1 MSVSVARSDATTFPR
16 LLEKHVAIRGN
27 QPAIREKDLGIWQ
40 TYSWS
45 EVHEE
50 VMAIAGG
57 LAALGFVRGDSL
69 AIIGDNRPRLYWSMM
84 AAQCLGGVPVPLYQ
98 DAVAQEMVYVLLDAN
113 VRFALVEDQEQI
125 DKLLEVMPQCATL
138 THLVYDDPRGLR
150 NYPQPA
156 LMSYA
161 QLTKLGREFNSKH
174 PAYFHDQLAAG
185 KPDDVAV
192 MLYTS
197 GTTGKPKGVSH
208 THAALIHTAN
218 VLVEFDGITE
228 HDNLLCYLPMAWVGD
243 FLYSYGQAY
252 VTGLCLN
259 CPESTDTVMQCL
271 CEIGPTYYF
280 APPRVY
286 ENILTQVMIRIEDA
300 TPLKRRMFHY
310 FMGVA
315 RRVGIKVLDGKKD
328 ISFVDRVLYGI
339 GELLVYG
346 PMKNVLGLS
355 RIRVAYSG
363 GEAIGPDL
371 FNFYRSMGIN
381 LKQLYGMTETCVTVC
396 MQKTGDVK
404 LGTVG
409 APMPGVE
416 VRVNEDGE
424 VLVRSGGMMKEYHG
438 QPEATKSVM
447 NADGFFMTGDAGF
460 FDTDG
465 HLVIIDRAKDVGR
478 LLDGSLFA
486 PKYIENKLKFFPYI
500 KEAVAFG
507 DHRDRVT
514 VMINIDVAALGDW
527 AERRNLG
534 YSGYADLAAKPE
546 VYALI
551 GECIGKVNVDLASD
565 AKLATSQIMRFV
577 ILHKELD
584 ADDGELTR
592 TRKVR
597 RNIIAEKYAPIINA
611 LYSDV
616 DHCEIEVAMKF
627 EDGRSGVVRADLRI
641 GVAKT
646 LKPDAAAVLNRKAA

>member
-1 MSVSVARSDATTFPR
+1 MNVSVASGDAVTFPR
-16 LLEKHVAIRGN
+16 LLERHAALRGDR
-27 QPAIREKDLGIWQ
+27 PAIREKDLGIWQ
-40 TYSWS
+40 TYCWS
-45 EVHEE
+45 NVRDEIE
-50 VMAIAGG
+50 AIAGG
-57 LAALGFVRGDSL
+57 LAALGFKRGQNL
-69 AIIGDNRPRLYWSMM
+69 AVIGDNRPRLYWAMM

-98 DAVAQEMVYVLLDAN
+98 DAVAQEMVYVLQDAE
-113 VRFALVEDQEQI
+113 VKFAVVEDQEQI
-125 DKLLEVMPQCATL
+125 DKLLSLMPQCATL
-138 THLVYDDPRGLR
+138 AHFVYDDPRGLR
-150 NYPQPA
+150 NYSQPA
-156 LMSYA
+156 LMAYE
-161 QLTKLGREFNSKH
+161 QLTTLGREFNASN
-174 PAYFHDQLAAG
+174 PTYFRDQIAQG
-185 KPDDVAV
+185 KPDDIAV

-218 VLVEFDGITE
+218 VLVDFDGITE
-228 HDNLLCYLPMAWVGD
+228 DDNLLCYLPMAWVGD
-243 FLYSYGQAY
+243 FLYSYGQSY

-259 CPESTDTVMQCL
+259 CPESTDTVMECL
-271 CEIGPTYYF
+271 REIGPTYYF

-310 FMGVA
+310 FMDVA
-315 RRVGIKVLDGKKD
+315 RRVGIRVLDGKKD
-328 ISFVDRVLYGI
+328 VGLIDRLLYGL

-396 MQKTGDVK
+396 MQKSGDVK

-416 VRVNEDGE
+416 VRLSAESE
-424 VLVRSGGMMKEYHG
+424 VLVRTKGMMKEYHR
-438 QPEATKSVM
+438 QPEASKSVI
-447 NADGFFMTGDAGF
+447 NAEGFFLTGDAGF

-465 HLVIIDRAKDVGR
+465 HLIIIDRAKDVGR
-478 LLDGSLFA
+478 LADGSLFA

-507 DHRDRVT
+507 DGRDQVT
-514 VMINIDVAALGDW
+514 AMINIDVAALGDW

-551 GECIGKVNVDLASD
+551 SECVGKVNTDLAAD
-565 AKLATSQIMRFV
+565 PKLATSQITRFV

-597 RNIIAEKYAPIINA
+597 RNVIAEKYAAIVDA
-611 LYSDV
+611 LFSTV
-616 DHCEIEVAMKF
+616 EHCEIEAAMKF
-627 EDGRSGVVRADLRI
+627 EDGRSGVVRADLKI
-641 GVAKT
+641 GVART
-646 LKPDAAAVLNRKAA
+646 HASDQGIAANRKAA

>member
-1 MSVSVARSDATTFPR
+1 MTVSATSVDATTFPR
-16 LLEKHVAIRGN
+16 LLQKHAATRGN
-27 QPAIREKDLGIWQ
+27 RAAIREKDLGIWQ
-40 TYSWS
+40 TWSWS
-45 EVHEE
+45 EVHDE
-50 VMAIAGG
+50 VAALAGG
-57 LAALGFVRGDSL
+57 LAALGFKRGDSL
-69 AIIGDNRPRLYWSMM
+69 AVIGDNRPRLYWSMM

-98 DAVAQEMVYVLLDAN
+98 DAVAQEMVYVLQDAD
-113 VRFALVEDQEQI
+113 VRFAVVEDQEQI
-125 DKLLEVMPQCATL
+125 DKLLEVTPQCVNLA
-138 THLVYDDPRGLR
+138 HLIYDDPRGLR
-150 NYPQPA
+150 NYTQ
-156 LMSYA
+156 A
-161 QLTKLGREFNSKH
+161 QLKSYEQLIALGREFNTKY
-174 PAYFHDQLAAG
+174 PTYFQEQIAAG

-197 GTTGKPKGVSH
+197 GTTGKAKGVSH

-228 HDNLLCYLPMAWVGD
+228 SDNLLCYLPMAWVGD

-300 TPLKRRMFHY
+300 TAIKRHMFHY
-310 FMGVA
+310 FMDVA
-315 RRVGIKVLDGKKD
+315 RRVGIRILDGKRD
-328 ISFVDRVLYGI
+328 VSLFDRALYGA

-346 PMKNVLGLS
+346 PLKNVLGLS
-355 RIRVAYSG
+355 RIRVAYTG

-396 MQKTGDVK
+396 MQKSGDVK

-416 VRVNEDGE
+416 VRLTEDGE
-424 VLVRSGGMMKEYHG
+424 VLVRSKGMMKEYHA
-438 QPEATKSVM
+438 QAEATRSAI
-447 NADGFFMTGDAGF
+447 NAEGFFLTGDAGF

-465 HLVIIDRAKDVGR
+465 HLIIIDRAKDVGR
-478 LLDGSLFA
+478 LSDGSLFA

-507 DHRDRVT
+507 AGREQVT
-514 VMINIDVAALGDW
+514 AMINIDIAALGDW

-551 GECIGKVNVDLASD
+551 RECIEKVNVDLAGD
-565 AKLATSQIMRFV
+565 PKLATSQITRFV

-597 RNIIAEKYAPIINA
+597 RNIIAEKYAVIVEA
-611 LYSDV
+611 LFSTV
-616 DHCEIEVAMKF
+616 DHCEIEAAMKF
-627 EDGRSGVVRADLRI
+627 EDGRSGMVRADLKI
-641 GVAKT
+641 ADAKT
-646 LKPDAAAVLNRKAA
+646 IAPGLTEPASRKAA

>member
-1 MSVSVARSDATTFPR
+1 MNVSAAPGDAVTFPR
-16 LLEKHVAIRGN
+16 LLEKHAALRGDR
-27 QPAIREKDLGIWQ
+27 PAIREKDLGIWQ

-45 EVHEE
+45 KVHDEVK
-50 VMAIAGG
+50 AIAGG
-57 LAALGFVRGDSL
+57 LAALGFKRGDSL
-69 AIIGDNRPRLYWSMM
+69 AVIGDNRPRLYWAMM
-84 AAQCLGGVPVPLYQ
+84 ATQCLGGVPVPLYQ
-98 DAVAQEMVYVLLDAN
+98 DAVAQEMVYVLQDAD
-113 VRFALVEDQEQI
+113 VRFAVVEDQEQI
-125 DKLLEVMPQCATL
+125 DKLLSVMPQCATL
-138 THLVYDDPRGLR
+138 AHLVYDDPRGLR
-150 NYPQPA
+150 NYSQPA
-156 LMSYA
+156 LMAYE
-161 QLTKLGREFNSKH
+161 QLTALGREFNASH
-174 PAYFHDQLAAG
+174 PTYFRDQIAQG
-185 KPDDVAV
+185 KPDDIAV

-228 HDNLLCYLPMAWVGD
+228 NDNLLCYLPMAWVGD
-243 FLYSYGQAY
+243 FLYSYGQSY

-259 CPESTDTVMQCL
+259 CPESTDTVMECL
-271 CEIGPTYYF
+271 REIGPTYYF

-310 FMGVA
+310 FMDVA
-315 RRVGIKVLDGKKD
+315 RRVGIRVLDGKKD
-328 ISFVDRVLYGI
+328 VGLIDRLLYGL

-371 FNFYRSMGIN
+371 FNFYRSMGVN

-396 MQKTGDVK
+396 MQKSGDVK

-416 VRVNEDGE
+416 VRLSAESE
-424 VLVRSGGMMKEYHG
+424 VLVRTKGMMKEYHR
-438 QPEATKSVM
+438 QPEASKNVI
-447 NADGFFMTGDAGF
+447 NAEGFFLTGDAGF

-465 HLVIIDRAKDVGR
+465 HLIIIDRAKDVGR
-478 LLDGSLFA
+478 LADGSLFA
-486 PKYIENKLKFFPYI
+486 PKYIENKLKFFPYV

-507 DHRDRVT
+507 DGRDQVT
-514 VMINIDVAALGDW
+514 AMINIDVAALGDW

-534 YSGYADLAAKPE
+534 YSGYADLAAKTE

-551 GECIGKVNVDLASD
+551 ADCVGKVNADLAAD
-565 AKLATSQIMRFV
+565 PKLATSQISRFV

-597 RNIIAEKYAPIINA
+597 RNIIAEKYAVIVDA
-611 LYSDV
+611 LFSTV
-616 DHCEIEVAMKF
+616 DHCEIEAAMKF

-646 LKPDAAAVLNRKAA
+646 STSDQATTVARKAA

>member
-1 MSVSVARSDATTFPR
+1 MTVSATPAEATTFPR
-16 LLEKHVAIRGN
+16 LLQWHATARGDK
-27 QPAIREKDLGIWQ
+27 PAMREKDLGIWQ
-40 TYSWS
+40 TYSWR
-45 EVHEE
+45 EVHDE
-50 VMAIAGG
+50 VAAIAGG
-57 LAALGFVRGDSL
+57 LAALGFKRGDHL
-69 AIIGDNRPRLYWSMM
+69 AVIGDNRPRLYWAMM

-98 DAVAQEMVYVLLDAN
+98 DAVAEEMVYVLQDAD
-113 VRFALVEDQEQI
+113 VSFAVVEDQEQV
-125 DKLLEVMPQCATL
+125 DKLLAVMPRCATL
-138 THLVYDDPRGLR
+138 THVVYDNPRGLR
-150 NYPQPA
+150 NY
-156 LMSYA
+156 A
-161 QLTKLGREFNSKH
+161 QSAIMDYEKLTALGREFNTNS
-174 PAYFHDQLAAG
+174 PNYFRDQIALG
-185 KPDDVAV
+185 QPDDVAV

-228 HDNLLCYLPMAWVGD
+228 HDDLLCYLPMAWVGD
-243 FLYSYGQAY
+243 FLYSYGQSF

-300 TPLKRRMFHY
+300 NPLKRRMFHY
-310 FMGVA
+310 FMDVA
-315 RRVGIKVLDGKKD
+315 RRVGIKVLDGKTD
-328 ISFVDRVLYGI
+328 ISLMDRALYGI
-339 GELLVYG
+339 GELIVYG
-346 PMKNVLGLS
+346 PLKNVLGLS
-355 RIRVAYSG
+355 RIRVAYTG

-396 MQKTGDVK
+396 MQKSGDVK

-416 VRVNEDGE
+416 VRVADDGE
-424 VLVRSGGMMKEYHG
+424 VRVRSPGMMKEYHG
-438 QPEATKSVM
+438 LPDASKSVVD
-447 NADGFFMTGDAGF
+447 AEGFFLTGDAGF
-460 FDTDG
+460 FDPDG
-465 HLVIIDRAKDVGR
+465 HLIIIDRAKDVGR
-478 LLDGSLFA
+478 LADGSLFA

-507 DHRDRVT
+507 DQRDRVT

-534 YSGYADLAAKPE
+534 YSGYADLAAKAQ

-551 GECIGKVNVDLASD
+551 KECIEKVNVDLASD
-565 AKLATSQIMRFV
+565 PKLATSQITRFV

-597 RNIIAEKYAPIINA
+597 RNIIAEKYAVIVDA
-611 LYSDV
+611 LFSNV
-616 DHCEIEVAMKF
+616 NHCEIEAAMKF
-627 EDGRSGVVRADLRI
+627 EDGRSGVVRADLKIGDVKTFAPKQAIADRI
-641 GVAKT
+641 
-646 LKPDAAAVLNRKAA
+646 AA

>member
-1 MSVSVARSDATTFPR
+1 MTASPTLGEANTFPR
-16 LLEKHVAIRGN
+16 LLEKHAAMRGN
-27 QPAIREKDLGIWQ
+27 RPAIREKDLGIWQ

-45 EVHEE
+45 QVLDEVQ
-50 VMAIAGG
+50 ALAGG
-57 LAALGFVRGDSL
+57 LAALGFTRGDNL

-98 DAVAQEMVYVLLDAN
+98 DAIAQEMVYVLQDAD
-113 VRFALVEDQEQI
+113 VRFAVVEDQEQV
-125 DKLLEVMPQCATL
+125 DKLLEVISQCATL
-138 THLVYDDPRGLR
+138 KHVVYDDPRGLR
-150 NYPQPA
+150 HYSQPE
-156 LMSYA
+156 LMSYE
-161 QLTKLGREFNSKH
+161 QLTVRGREFNIKH
-174 PAYFHDQLAAG
+174 PSYFHDQIALG
-185 KPDDVAV
+185 KPEDIAV

-208 THAALIHTAN
+208 THAALIHTAK
-218 VLVEFDGITE
+218 VLVDFDGITE
-228 HDNLLCYLPMAWVGD
+228 HDDLLCYLPMAWVGD
-243 FLYSYGQAY
+243 FLYSYGQSC

-300 TPLKRRMFHY
+300 NPLKRRMFHY
-310 FMGVA
+310 FMDLA
-315 RRVGIKVLDGKKD
+315 RRVGIRVLDGKTD
-328 ISFVDRVLYGI
+328 ISLMDRARYGL

-346 PMKNVLGLS
+346 PLKNVLGLS
-355 RIRVAYSG
+355 RIRVAYTG

-396 MQKTGDVK
+396 MQKSGDVK

-416 VRVNEDGE
+416 VRLAEDGE
-424 VLVRSGGMMKEYHG
+424 VLVRSPGMMKEYHR
-438 QPEATKSVM
+438 QPEATKSVI
-447 NADGFFMTGDAGF
+447 NAEGFFLTGDAGF
-460 FDTDG
+460 FDTEG
-465 HLVIIDRAKDVGR
+465 HLIIIDRAKDVGR
-478 LLDGSLFA
+478 LADGSLFA

-500 KEAVAFG
+500 KEAVVFG
-507 DHRDRVT
+507 DQRDQVT
-514 VMINIDVAALGDW
+514 AMINIDIAALGDW

-534 YSGYADLAAKPE
+534 YSGYADLAGKTE
-546 VYALI
+546 VYVLI
-551 GECIGKVNVDLASD
+551 RDCIEKVNFDLASD
-565 AKLATSQIMRFV
+565 PKLATSQITRFV

-597 RNIIAEKYAPIINA
+597 RNVIAEKYAVIVNA
-611 LYSDV
+611 LYSNAE
-616 DHCEIEVAMKF
+616 HCEIEAAMKF
-627 EDGRSGVVRADLRI
+627 EDGRSGVVRADLKI
-641 GVAKT
+641 GAAKT
-646 LKPDAAAVLNRKAA
+646 LAPDAAAASRKAA

>member
-1 MSVSVARSDATTFPR
+1 MSATPGEATTFPR
-16 LLEKHVAIRGN
+16 LLQKHATTRGGA
-27 QPAIREKDLGIWQ
+27 PAMREKDLGIWQ
-40 TYSWS
+40 TYSWR
-45 EVHEE
+45 EVHDE
-50 VMAIAGG
+50 VAAIAGG
-57 LAALGFVRGDSL
+57 LAALGFKRGDNL
-69 AIIGDNRPRLYWSMM
+69 AVIGDNRPRLYWAMM

-98 DAVAQEMVYVLLDAN
+98 DAVAEEMVHVLQDAD
-113 VRFALVEDQEQI
+113 VRFAIVEDQEQV
-125 DKLLEVMPQCATL
+125 DKLLAVMPRCTAL
-138 THLVYDDPRGLR
+138 THVVYDNPRGMR
-150 NYPQPA
+150 NY
-156 LMSYA
+156 A
-161 QLTKLGREFNSKH
+161 QSAIMDYEKLTAMGREFNTNS
-174 PAYFHDQLAAG
+174 PNYFRDQIALG
-185 KPDDVAV
+185 QPDDVAV

-218 VLVEFDGITE
+218 VLVEFDGITAN
-228 HDNLLCYLPMAWVGD
+228 DNLLCYLPMAWVGD
-243 FLYSYGQAY
+243 FLYSYGQSF

-300 TPLKRRMFHY
+300 NPLKRRMFHY
-310 FMGVA
+310 FMDVA
-315 RRVGIKVLDGKKD
+315 RRVGIKVLDGKTD
-328 ISFVDRVLYGI
+328 ISLMDRALYGI

-346 PMKNVLGLS
+346 PLKNVLGLS
-355 RIRVAYSG
+355 RIRVAYTG

-396 MQKTGDVK
+396 MQKSGDVK

-416 VRVNEDGE
+416 VRVADDGE
-424 VLVRSGGMMKEYHG
+424 VRVRTPGMMKEYHG
-438 QPEATKSVM
+438 LPEASKSVVD
-447 NADGFFMTGDAGF
+447 AEGFFLTGDAGF
-460 FDTDG
+460 FDPDG
-465 HLVIIDRAKDVGR
+465 HLIIIDRAKDVGR
-478 LLDGSLFA
+478 LKDGSLFA

-507 DHRDRVT
+507 DQRDRVT

-534 YSGYADLAAKPE
+534 YSGYADLAAKTE
-546 VYALI
+546 VYALVT
-551 GECIGKVNVDLASD
+551 ECIEKVNVDLASD
-565 AKLATSQIMRFV
+565 PKLATSQITRFV

-597 RNIIAEKYAPIINA
+597 RNIIAEKYAVIVEA
-611 LYSDV
+611 LFATV
-616 DHCEIEVAMKF
+616 DHCEIEAAMKF
-627 EDGRSGVVRADLRI
+627 EDGRSGVVRADLKI
-641 GVAKT
+641 GDVKT
-646 LKPDAAAVLNRKAA
+646 FAATHAITDRKAA

>member
-1 MSVSVARSDATTFPR
+1 MTVSAARSDATTFPR
-16 LLEKHVAIRGN
+16 LLEMHAAMRGDR
-27 QPAIREKDLGIWQ
+27 PAIREKDLGIWQ
-40 TYSWS
+40 TTSWS
-45 EVHEE
+45 QVRNEVE
-50 VMAIAGG
+50 AIAGG
-57 LAALGFVRGDSL
+57 LAALGFKRGDNL
-69 AIIGDNRPRLYWSMM
+69 AVIGDNRPRLYWSMM

-98 DAVAQEMVYVLLDAN
+98 DAVAQEMVYVLQDAD
-113 VRFALVEDQEQI
+113 VSFAVVEDQEQI
-125 DKLLEVMPQCATL
+125 DKLLSVMPQCATL
-138 THLVYDDPRGLR
+138 RHLVYDDARGLR
-150 NYPQPA
+150 NYTQPQ
-156 LMSYA
+156 LMAYE
-161 QLTKLGREFNSKH
+161 QLTKLGREFNIMH
-174 PAYFHDQLAAG
+174 PSYFRDQIAAG
-185 KPDDVAV
+185 KPDDIAV

-228 HDNLLCYLPMAWVGD
+228 NDDLLCYLPMAWVGD
-243 FLYSYGQAY
+243 FLYSYSQAY

-259 CPESTDTVMQCL
+259 CPESTDTVMECL

-300 TPLKRRMFHY
+300 TPLKRKMFHY
-310 FMGVA
+310 FMDVA

-328 ISFVDRVLYGI
+328 VSRIDRVLYGI

-396 MQKTGDVK
+396 MQKSGDVK

-416 VRVNEDGE
+416 VRLAADGE
-424 VLVRSGGMMKEYHG
+424 VLVRSPGMMKEYHR
-438 QPEATKSVM
+438 QPEASKSVI
-447 NADGFFMTGDAGF
+447 NAEGFFLTGDAGF
-460 FDTDG
+460 FEPDG

-478 LLDGSLFA
+478 LADGSLFA

-507 DHRDRVT
+507 DKRDQVT
-514 VMINIDVAALGDW
+514 AMINIDVAALGDW

-551 GECIGKVNVDLASD
+551 ADCISKVNADLALD
-565 AKLATSQIMRFV
+565 PKLATSQISRFV

-597 RNIIAEKYAPIINA
+597 RNIIAEKYAVIIEA
-611 LYSDV
+611 LYSNV
-616 DHCEIEVAMKF
+616 DHCEIEAAMKF
-627 EDGRSGVVRADLRI
+627 EDGRSGVVRADLKI
-641 GVAKT
+641 GLAKT
-646 LKPDAAAVLNRKAA
+646 LSPDQAAATSRKAA

>member
-1 MSVSVARSDATTFPR
+1 MTVLAASVDATTFPR
-16 LLEKHVAIRGN
+16 LLNKHAATRGN
-27 QPAIREKDLGIWQ
+27 RPAIREKDLGIWQ
-40 TYSWS
+40 TWSWS
-45 EVHEE
+45 DVHDEV
-50 VMAIAGG
+50 AALAGG
-57 LAALGFVRGDSL
+57 LAALGFKRGDSL
-69 AIIGDNRPRLYWSMM
+69 AVIGDNRPRLYWSMM

-98 DAVAQEMVYVLLDAN
+98 DAVAQEMVYVLQDAD
-113 VRFALVEDQEQI
+113 VRFAVVEDQEQV
-125 DKLLEVMPQCATL
+125 DKLLEVMPQCASL
-138 THLVYDDPRGLR
+138 SHLIYDDPRGLR
-150 NYPQPA
+150 NYGQPQ
-156 LMSYA
+156 LQSYEK
-161 QLTKLGREFNSKH
+161 LIVLGREFNASH
-174 PAYFHDQLAAG
+174 PAYFQEQITAG

-197 GTTGKPKGVSH
+197 GTTGKPKGVTH
-208 THAALIHTAN
+208 THTALIHTAN

-228 HDNLLCYLPMAWVGD
+228 NDNLLCYLPMAWVGD

-300 TPLKRRMFHY
+300 AAIKRHMFHY
-310 FMGVA
+310 FMNVA
-315 RRVGIKVLDGKKD
+315 RRVGIKILDGKTD
-328 ISFVDRVLYGI
+328 VSLLDRALYGV

-346 PMKNVLGLS
+346 PLKNVLGLS
-355 RIRVAYSG
+355 RIRVAYTG

-396 MQKTGDVK
+396 MQKSGDVK

-416 VRVNEDGE
+416 VRLSENGE
-424 VLVRSGGMMKEYHG
+424 VLVRSPGMMKEYHA
-438 QPEATKSVM
+438 QPDATRSVI
-447 NADGFFMTGDAGF
+447 NAEGFFLTGDAGF

-465 HLVIIDRAKDVGR
+465 HLIIIDRAKDVGR
-478 LLDGSLFA
+478 LGDGSLFA

-507 DHRDRVT
+507 AGREQVT
-514 VMINIDVAALGDW
+514 AMINIDIAALGDW
-527 AERRNLG
+527 AERRNVG

-551 GECIGKVNVDLASD
+551 RECVEKVNFDLTAD
-565 AKLATSQIMRFV
+565 PKLATSQITRFV

-597 RNIIAEKYAPIINA
+597 RNIIAEKYAVIVEA
-611 LYSDV
+611 LFSTV
-616 DHCEIEVAMKF
+616 DHCEIEAAMKF
-627 EDGRSGVVRADLRI
+627 EDGRTGIVRADLKI
-641 GVAKT
+641 VDAKT
-646 LKPDAAAVLNRKAA
+646 NASGLTEPANRKAA